1 VAGEST
7 PEPRRTLKG
16 KKMRKADR
24 KVPDRPVG
32 VKGERQQTKKKT
44 KKIDLDT

>member
-16 KKMRKADR
+16 EKMRKADR

-32 VKGERQQTKKKT
+32 LKGERQQTIKT
-44 KKIDLDT
+44 KKIYLDT

>member
-7 PEPRRTLKG
+7 PEPRRTLKAE
-16 KKMRKADR
+16 KMRKADR

-32 VKGERQQTKKKT
+32 VKGERQQTKKN

>member
-16 KKMRKADR
+16 EKMRKADR
-24 KVPDRPVG
+24 KVPDRAVG
-32 VKGERQQTKKKT
+32 VKGERQQTNKKT

>member
-16 KKMRKADR
+16 EKMRKADG
-24 KVPDRPVG
+24 KVPNRPVG
-32 VKGERQQTKKKT
+32 VKGERQQTKKKQ
-44 KKIDLDT
+44 KKLI